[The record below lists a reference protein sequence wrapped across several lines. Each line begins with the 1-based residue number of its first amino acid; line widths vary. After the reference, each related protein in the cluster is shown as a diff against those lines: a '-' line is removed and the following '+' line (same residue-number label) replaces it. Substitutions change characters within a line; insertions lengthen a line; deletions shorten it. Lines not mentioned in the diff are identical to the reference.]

1 MPFQIHPQGLKGLSM
16 ASIFRSI
23 AVGDDLQLALGEII
37 PPDVMNDM
45 DKVPDHPRK
54 YKFKS
59 GEFSGAESITVTVD
73 AKQLVQRMEFDYAAG
88 TDYADMRENFINE
101 IGQPDGGAAA
111 IPDAQQQT
119 VWSDPQTRFELYTR
133 GSSHNVNSRLTD
145 LANAPE

>member
-1 MPFQIHPQGLKGLSM
+1 M

-23 AVGDDLQLALGEII
+23 AVGDNLQLTLGETI

-45 DKVPDHPRK
+45 EQDPDNPRK

-59 GEFSGAESITVTVD
+59 GEFSRAESITVTVD
-73 AKQLVQRMEFDYAAG
+73 ANQLVQRMDFDYAAG

-101 IGQPDGGAAA
+101 IGPPDEGAAA

-133 GSSHNVNSRLTD
+133 GSSSNVKSRLTD
-145 LANAPE
+145 LAGTSA